1 MGRTQ
6 RLRRRQASESTTVD
20 AHKQNSLQALYV
32 QLHAQGWQNSTQLS
46 AHSYVQTGRGLCSKR
61 RSFVA
66 GDELIR
72 LPVECLIS
80 IATLEADQAFKGLF
94 NKDLFDK
101 DARISFQ
108 ALIACYLMHQK
119 HLHDCSQSS
128 HIGVYLDTLPRSYT
142 TPYFCTIPELQCL
155 PESVLERT
163 VAQNRQIRDY
173 YEILKTLV
181 GSQYCEGCGQR
192 YCQEIWSLAEYR
204 VAYFAVNTRSVYL
217 NARLL
222 KLQSSK
228 SHFQPLLSG
237 NTNLALAPFLDL
249 FNHSDAVQT
258 TAEIQ
263 GQDYVVTLNGLPIP
277 EVKPYDQLYISYGA
291 LTNFKLL
298 TEYGFWLKGNAHDY
312 FEVSLLDIEHMIKLN
327 KTLATQTY
335 HRNIFKFIREH
346 NLCDQMFVH
355 LDDGCSHNLRV
366 VLHLIFKQQAYFPN
380 LLNQIAFGDV
390 DQFDDVQPELAYLV
404 AHKIREYQ
412 IFAGELDKLPQLTE
426 SGAVARSY
434 LMECV
439 RYLNN
444 FEAAH
449 CASVSDFHN
458 KE

>member
-6 RLRRRQASESTTVD
+6 RRRRCRQSTESPTVD
-20 AHKQNSLQALYV
+20 SDKTKSNSLQALYV
-32 QLHAQGWQNSTQLS
+32 QLHARGWQNSTQLS
-46 AHSYVQTGRGLCSKR
+46 GHSFVQTGRGLCSKR
-61 RSFVA
+61 RPFVA

-72 LPVECLIS
+72 LPVGCLIS
-80 IATLEADQAFKGLF
+80 IGTLEADKAFKRLF

-108 ALIACYLMHQK
+108 ALIACYLLHQR

-128 HIGVYLDTLPRSYT
+128 DIGVYLDTLPSSYT

-155 PESVLERT
+155 PESLLERT

-181 GSQYCEGCGQR
+181 GSQCCETCGQR
-192 YCQEIWSLAEYR
+192 YCQEIWTLSEYR

-217 NARLL
+217 NARQL
-222 KLQSSK
+222 KMPSK
-228 SHFQPLLSG
+228 ESHFQPLLSG
-237 NTNLALAPFLDL
+237 STNLALAPFLDL
-249 FNHSDAVQT
+249 FNHSDVVQT

-263 GQDYVVTLNGLPIP
+263 GQDFVLSLNALPTAEI
-277 EVKPYDQLYISYGA
+277 KPYEQLYISYGP

-312 FEVSLLDIEHMIKLN
+312 FEVSLLDIEHMIKQN
-327 KTLATQTY
+327 KTLATQTF

-346 NLCDQMFVH
+346 NLSDQLFVH

-390 DQFDDVQPELAYLV
+390 QQFDDVQPELGYLV

-412 IFAGELDKLPQLTE
+412 LFAGELDKLPQLTE

-434 LMECV
+434 VQECI
-439 RYLNN
+439 RYLND
-444 FEAAH
+444 FEAVH
-449 CASVSDFHN
+449 CLS
-458 KE
+458 

>member
-6 RLRRRQASESTTVD
+6 RRRRRRQATESPTVD
-20 AHKQNSLQALYV
+20 SAKNKSNSLPQLYV
-32 QLHAQGWQNSTQLS
+32 QLLARNWQNSTQLS
-46 AHSYVQTGRGLCSKR
+46 GHSYAKTGRGLCSKR

-72 LPVECLIS
+72 LPVHCLIS
-80 IATLEADQAFKGLF
+80 IATLEADEAFKGLF

-108 ALIACYLMHQK
+108 ALIACYLMHEQ
-119 HLHDCSQSS
+119 HFHDCSQTSD
-128 HIGVYLDTLPRSYT
+128 IGVYLDTLPRSYT

-155 PESVLERT
+155 PECLLERT

-181 GSQYCEGCGQR
+181 GSQCCECCGQR
-192 YCQEIWSLAEYR
+192 YFQNIWTLSEYR

-217 NARLL
+217 NSRMLE
-222 KLQSSK
+222 LQSSK

-237 NTNLALAPFLDL
+237 STNLALAPLLDL

-263 GQDYVVTLNGLPIP
+263 GEDFVLTLNGPPTAEI
-277 EVKPYDQLYISYGA
+277 KPYEQLYISYGA
-291 LTNFKLL
+291 LTNLKLL

-312 FEVSLLDIEHMIKLN
+312 FEVSLLDIEHMIKHN

-346 NLCDQMFVH
+346 NLSDQMFVH

-380 LLNQIAFGDV
+380 VLNQIAFGDV
-390 DQFDDVQPELAYLV
+390 QQFDDVQPELAYLV
-404 AHKIREYQ
+404 AHKISEYQ
-412 IFAGELDKLPQLTE
+412 LFAGELDKLPQLTE

-434 LMECV
+434 LTECI
-439 RYLNN
+439 RYLNE
-444 FEAAH
+444 FEAVH
-449 CASVSDFHN
+449 CTGI
-458 KE
+458 